1 MKNFQ
6 RLLRKL
12 ADTRES
18 FDKEITVFNSLP
30 VDKDDINYKLCVK
43 STRIETDD
51 HFLET
56 DDLKKGAATKVLF
69 VRGKQATSQD
79 LRACIANM
87 MCELQAMFTNAEQSN
102 LYKMFHEYLKFLVR
116 SPARSWLDGE

>member
-1 MKNFQ
+1 MLHVEIEKFPTTPPET
-6 RLLRKL
+6 LRC
-12 ADTRES
+12 TGE
-18 FDKEITVFNSLP
+18 FDKEITIFNSLP

-69 VRGKQATSQD
+69 V
-79 LRACIANM
+79 
-87 MCELQAMFTNAEQSN
+87 
-102 LYKMFHEYLKFLVR
+102 
-116 SPARSWLDGE
+116 